1 VQLVVFM
8 VSLDEEEE
16 VPPLE
21 NKVGAILL
29 VRVDSV
35 SIL

>member
-1 VQLVVFM
+1 VKLVVFM

-21 NKVGAILL
+21 NKVSAILL
-29 VRVDSV
+29 VA
-35 SIL
+35 